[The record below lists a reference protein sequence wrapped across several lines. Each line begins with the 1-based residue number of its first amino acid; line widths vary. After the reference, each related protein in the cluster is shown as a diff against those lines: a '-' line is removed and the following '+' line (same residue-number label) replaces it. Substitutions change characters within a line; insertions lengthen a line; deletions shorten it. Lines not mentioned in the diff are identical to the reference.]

1 MVIVKSTIKNKLDK
15 QKFIYLYLNILK
27 IKNNNK
33 LSNEEI
39 VELLDVNFNY
49 KVTIDDIKLFFEPT
63 VEEDSL
69 DLQLQMKHLT

>member
-1 MVIVKSTIKNKLDK
+1 MVIVKETIKVRLDK

-27 IKNNNK
+27 IKSNNK

-63 VEEDSL
+63 IDEESL